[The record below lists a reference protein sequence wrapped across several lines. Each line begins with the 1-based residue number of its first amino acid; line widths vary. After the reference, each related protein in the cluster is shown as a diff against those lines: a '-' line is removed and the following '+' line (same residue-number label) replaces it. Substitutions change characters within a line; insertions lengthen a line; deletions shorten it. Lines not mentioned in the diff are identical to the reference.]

1 MSGRIDRPETKHS
14 AGPQQDLNPD
24 ASKGMNDGLSGPH
37 PELNNPRTAHDVKE
51 LHDLLSG
58 FRDDEL
64 KRIPVLP
71 PGSRLEQGA
80 TYLDLTDAERAEFT
94 ATGDMQVLA
103 NEWVVP
109 KSAVDYPLWNR
120 LRGLTN
126 PQRTQGP

>member
-1 MSGRIDRPETKHS
+1 MSGRIDRPGTKHP
-14 AGPQQDLNPD
+14 A
-24 ASKGMNDGLSGPH
+24 GPH
-37 PELNNPRTAHDVKE
+37 PELNNPRTAHDIKE

-80 TYLDLTDAERAEFT
+80 TYLDLADAERAEFT
-94 ATGDMQVLA
+94 ATGDLQVLA
-103 NEWVVP
+103 NEWIVP

-120 LRGLTN
+120 LRGLNN

>member
-1 MSGRIDRPETKHS
+1 MSGPIDSPETNHP
-14 AGPQQDLNPD
+14 A
-24 ASKGMNDGLSGPH
+24 GPH
-37 PELNNPRTAHDVKE
+37 PERNHPGTAYDVAE

-80 TYLDLTDAERAEFT
+80 TYLDLGDGERAEFR
-94 ATGDMQVLA
+94 ATGDMEVRA
-103 NEWVVP
+103 NEWIVP
-109 KSAVDYPLWNR
+109 KSAVDSALWNR

-126 PQRTQGP
+126 PQRSQGP